1 MNLFKKNYKTVI
13 YFFCIG
19 FVLNS
24 IPHTLDLLENRKN
37 ARLEFLE
44 KKILYKQKEEVC
56 KEKSEYFK
64 FFKMG
69 FEETAQKRLIS
80 CMKQSNLINKN

>member
-1 MNLFKKNYKTVI
+1 MNLLKKNYKTVI

-19 FVLNS
+19 FVINS
-24 IPHTLDLLENRKN
+24 IPYTLNLLENRKN

-44 KKILYKQKEEVC
+44 KKILDKQKEEIC
-56 KEKSEYFK
+56 KEKSEYSK

-80 CMKQSNLINKN
+80 CMNQSNLIQ

>member
-1 MNLFKKNYKTVI
+1 MNLFKKTYKTII
-13 YFFCIG
+13 YFFSIG
-19 FVLNS
+19 FLLNS
-24 IPHTLDLLENRKN
+24 IPHTLDILENRKN

-44 KKILYKQKEEVC
+44 KKILYKQKQEVC
-56 KEKSEYFK
+56 KEKSGYSK

-80 CMKQSNLINKN
+80 CMNQSNLKQ

>member
-1 MNLFKKNYKTVI
+1 MNLFKKNYKIVI

-19 FVLNS
+19 FVLNG
-24 IPHTLDLLENRKN
+24 IPHTLDLLKDRKN

-44 KKILYKQKEEVC
+44 KKFLYKQKEEVC
-56 KEKSEYFK
+56 KEKSEYSK

-80 CMKQSNLINKN
+80 CMNQSNLKK

>member
-13 YFFCIG
+13 YFFSIG

-24 IPHTLDLLENRKN
+24 IPHTLDLLENKKN
-37 ARLEFLE
+37 ARLELLE
-44 KKILYKQKEEVC
+44 KKILDKQKEEVC
-56 KEKSEYFK
+56 KEKSEYSK

-80 CMKQSNLINKN
+80 CMNQLNLIQ

>member
-1 MNLFKKNYKTVI
+1 MNLFKKGRRIII

-24 IPHTLDLLENRKN
+24 IPHILNMIENRKN
-37 ARLEFLE
+37 SRLEFLE

-56 KEKSEYFK
+56 KEKSGYSK

-69 FEETAQKRLIS
+69 FEKTAKKRLIS
-80 CMKQSNLINKN
+80 CINQSNLIQ

>member
-19 FVLNS
+19 FVLNC
-24 IPHTLDLLENRKN
+24 IPQTLDLLENRKN
-37 ARLEFLE
+37 ARLELLE
-44 KKILYKQKEEVC
+44 KKILNKQKEEVC
-56 KEKSEYFK
+56 KEKSEYSK

-69 FEETAQKRLIS
+69 FEKTAQKRLIS
-80 CMKQSNLINKN
+80 CMNK

>member
-19 FVLNS
+19 FVLSS
-24 IPHTLDLLENRKN
+24 IPNTLDLLKDRKN

-44 KKILYKQKEEVC
+44 KKFLYKQKEEVC
-56 KEKSEYFK
+56 KEKSGYSK

-80 CMKQSNLINKN
+80 CMNQSNLIQ

>member
-1 MNLFKKNYKTVI
+1 MNLFKKNHKTVI

-19 FVLNS
+19 FVINS
-24 IPHTLDLLENRKN
+24 IPYTLDLLENRKN

-44 KKILYKQKEEVC
+44 KKILYKRKEEVC
-56 KEKSEYFK
+56 KEKSEYYK

-80 CMKQSNLINKN
+80 CINQSNLIQ

>member
-1 MNLFKKNYKTVI
+1 MNLLKKNYKTVI
-13 YFFCIG
+13 YFFGIG

-24 IPHTLDLLENRKN
+24 IPHTLNLLENRKN

-44 KKILYKQKEEVC
+44 KKILDKQKEEIC
-56 KEKSEYFK
+56 KEKSGYSK

-80 CMKQSNLINKN
+80 CMNQSNLIQ

>member
-1 MNLFKKNYKTVI
+1 MNFLKKNYKTVI

-19 FVLNS
+19 FVINS
-24 IPHTLDLLENRKN
+24 ITYTLDLLENRKN

-44 KKILYKQKEEVC
+44 KKILDKQKEEVC
-56 KEKSEYFK
+56 KEKSEYYK

-80 CMKQSNLINKN
+80 CINKANLIQ

>member
-1 MNLFKKNYKTVI
+1 MNLLKKNYKTVI
-13 YFFCIG
+13 YFFGIG
-19 FVLNS
+19 FILNS
-24 IPHTLDLLENRKN
+24 IPQTLDLIENKKN

-44 KKILYKQKEEVC
+44 QKILDKQKEEVC
-56 KEKSEYFK
+56 KEKSEYSK

-80 CMKQSNLINKN
+80 CMKQSNFIQ

>member
-1 MNLFKKNYKTVI
+1 MNLLKKNYKTVI

-19 FVLNS
+19 FVLNC
-24 IPHTLDLLENRKN
+24 IPQTLDLLENRKN
-37 ARLEFLE
+37 ARLELLE
-44 KKILYKQKEEVC
+44 KKFLNKQKEEVC
-56 KEKSEYFK
+56 KEKSGYYK

-80 CMKQSNLINKN
+80 CMNQSNLMQ

>member
-19 FVLNS
+19 FVLSS
-24 IPHTLDLLENRKN
+24 IPNTLDLLKDRKN

-44 KKILYKQKEEVC
+44 KKFLYKQKEEVC
-56 KEKSEYFK
+56 KEKSGYSK

-69 FEETAQKRLIS
+69 FEKTAQKRLIT
-80 CMKQSNLINKN
+80 CMNQSNLIQ

>member
-24 IPHTLDLLENRKN
+24 IPHTLDLLKDRKN

-56 KEKSEYFK
+56 KEKSGYSK

-80 CMKQSNLINKN
+80 CMNQSNPIQ

>member
-13 YFFCIG
+13 YFFSIG

-44 KKILYKQKEEVC
+44 KKILDKQKEEVC
-56 KEKSEYFK
+56 KEKSGYSK

-80 CMKQSNLINKN
+80 CMNQSNLIQ

>member
-1 MNLFKKNYKTVI
+1 MNLFKKNHKTVI

-24 IPHTLDLLENRKN
+24 IPNTLDLLKDRKN

-44 KKILYKQKEEVC
+44 KKILYKQKEDVC
-56 KEKSEYFK
+56 KEKSGYSK
-64 FFKMG
+64 FLKMG

-80 CMKQSNLINKN
+80 CMNQSNLIQ

>member
-1 MNLFKKNYKTVI
+1 MSLFKNNYKIFI

-24 IPHTLDLLENRKN
+24 ITHTLDHLENRKN

-44 KKILYKQKEEVC
+44 KKILDKQKEEIC
-56 KEKSEYFK
+56 REKSEYSK

-80 CMKQSNLINKN
+80 CIKQI

>member
-13 YFFCIG
+13 CFFGIG

-24 IPHTLDLLENRKN
+24 IPHTLDLLEKRKN

-44 KKILYKQKEEVC
+44 KKILDKQKEEVC
-56 KEKSEYFK
+56 KEKSEYSK

-69 FEETAQKRLIS
+69 FEETAKKRLIS
-80 CMKQSNLINKN
+80 CMNELNLLQ

>member
-1 MNLFKKNYKTVI
+1 MNLFKKKYKTVI

-19 FVLNS
+19 FVFNG

-56 KEKSEYFK
+56 KEKSGYSK

-80 CMKQSNLINKN
+80 CMNQSNPIQ

>member
-1 MNLFKKNYKTVI
+1 MNLLKKNYKTII

-19 FVLNS
+19 FVINS
-24 IPHTLDLLENRKN
+24 IPATLDLLENRKN

-56 KEKSEYFK
+56 KEKSEYSK
-64 FFKMG
+64 FFEMG

-80 CMKQSNLINKN
+80 CINQSNLIQ

>member
-1 MNLFKKNYKTVI
+1 MNLFKKNYKTI
-13 YFFCIG
+13 ICFFCIG

-56 KEKSEYFK
+56 KEKSEYSK
-64 FFKMG
+64 FFEMG
-69 FEETAQKRLIS
+69 FEETTQKRLIS
-80 CMKQSNLINKN
+80 CMNQSNKIQ

>member
-1 MNLFKKNYKTVI
+1 MNLFKKNYKKVI

-37 ARLEFLE
+37 ARLELLE

-56 KEKSEYFK
+56 KEKSGYSK

-80 CMKQSNLINKN
+80 CMNQSDLIQ

>member
-1 MNLFKKNYKTVI
+1 MNLFKRNYKIVI

-24 IPHTLDLLENRKN
+24 IPHILDLLENRKN

-44 KKILYKQKEEVC
+44 KKILDKQKEEVC
-56 KEKSEYFK
+56 KEKSRYSK

-80 CMKQSNLINKN
+80 CMNQSNLIQ